1 MFREVSAVQPRREYS
16 GEVVTSQDWASVEER
31 GYSNGEV
38 SRSIRLNFSQRFP
51 SPMPVLCPTLPTGP
65 LRMQTEQNVEDLCN
79 SLRLNDYGP
88 VLLRRPFWIWRSSF
102 EHQRDFNPPEQQA
115 AQHALWGRKTAPP
128 SFRAPFGRP
137 SGTPLPPI

>member
-1 MFREVSAVQPRREYS
+1 MFREGLAVGSRREYS
-16 GEVVTSQDWASVEER
+16 QEVVTRQSMDRASVEER

-51 SPMPVLCPTLPTGP
+51 SPMRVLCPTLPTGP

-88 VLLRRPFWIWRSSF
+88 VLLRRPFWIWRSS
-102 EHQRDFNPPEQQA
+102 
-115 AQHALWGRKTAPP
+115 
-128 SFRAPFGRP
+128 
-137 SGTPLPPI
+137 